1 MNANQ
6 TSLKE
11 VLAGYDREVEDALQE
26 ALEST
31 TGVGRV
37 RILHNSLQRSIS
49 VHDAVL
55 ESALCPLLGD
65 LPGGSAVADRL
76 RHGCQER
83 ADLLSRF
90 QAVTRNVAAHD
101 VYPVSGEEIEHIL
114 EGLER
119 SFGDHVHHEST
130 EVGDLLEVAAGSVDP
145 DVVAAKMAI
154 EAERSPTRVHAA
166 TVKHPKSVF
175 LRKLYRKKD
184 RWYDW
189 VDTHWGWSDP
199 DVIRRSPRAEQVDL
213 LKHQANAS
221 PPSIRDLLAGYDA
234 TVEAIIAESTSTG
247 TRRAWA
253 EVTHRLNAAITIH
266 DSVLGGVLCPLLE
279 GVQGGVPLAARIRE
293 GCRHRAELQQA
304 WNDLT
309 KKVPAEDLRRLKP
322 PEAERI
328 IALLVESFR
337 SHETE
342 ESLDVTAL
350 LEDLP
355 DRAYRTKASPFADV
369 MWPWYSEG
377 PAALALHMALWAESA
392 PTRVHPMTVRHPA
405 SRTLRSFY
413 HCVDHFRDYWG
424 DTAVERWFFSELPA
438 QPFSDK
444 RPE

>member
-1 MNANQ
+1 LNSNQ
-6 TSLKE
+6 TSLRS
-11 VLAGYDREVEDALQE
+11 VLARYDREVEDALQE

-37 RILHNSLQRSIS
+37 RALHNCLQRSIS

-65 LPGGSAVADRL
+65 LPGGGAVSDRL
-76 RHGCQER
+76 RLGCRER

-90 QAVTRNVAAHD
+90 QAVTRNVAPHD

-119 SFGDHVHHEST
+119 SFSDHVQHEST
-130 EVGDLLEVAAGSVDP
+130 EVGDLLEAATGSVDP
-145 DVVAAKMAI
+145 DVVAARMAI
-154 EAERSPTRVHAA
+154 EAERAPTRVHAA
-166 TVKHPKSVF
+166 TVKHPRSVM
-175 LRKLYRKKD
+175 LRRLYRKKD

-189 VDTHWGWSDP
+189 IDTHWGWSDP
-199 DVIRRSPRAEQVDL
+199 EATPRSPRAEQVDL

-234 TVEAIIAESTSTG
+234 TVETIIEAAISARAG
-247 TRRAWA
+247 RAWA
-253 EVTHRLNAAITIH
+253 EVAHRLNAAITIH

-279 GVQGGVPLAARIRE
+279 SVQGGAPLATRIRE
-293 GCRHRAELQQA
+293 GCNHRAELQQA
-304 WNDLT
+304 WRDLV
-309 KKVPAEDLRRLKP
+309 KKVPAEGLRRP
-322 PEAERI
+322 QPSEAEGI
-328 IALLVESFR
+328 IASLIESFR

-342 ESLDVTAL
+342 ETLDVTAL

-355 DRAYRTKASPFADV
+355 DSAYRTKASPFADV
-369 MWPWYSEG
+369 MWPWYSQG
-377 PAALALHMALWAESA
+377 PGALALHMALWAESA
-392 PTRVHPMTVRHPA
+392 PTRVHPGMARHPA

-424 DTAVERWFFSELPA
+424 DTALERWFFPELPA
-438 QPFSDK
+438 QPFSDNK
-444 RPE
+444 PE